1 MKTEPL
7 RTILATFL
15 GFFFFKMKFLKI
27 IIVTKGR
34 RRSKRVRGKE
44 RRKRKGRKGKGVKD
58 VR

>member
-15 GFFFFKMKFLKI
+15 GFFFKMKFLKI